1 MSMKIGLQ
9 NCHPLSSTSVKT
21 KSSRHSLNNLIY
33 IKLTKYLLY
42 VQSTSTISSPLE
54 KLQNIHKLHVL
65 YAVMNWAILFW
76 VWCLIHQTKSLQ
88 HIIYEWELC
97 LQWLCYIFFHFSK
110 PVIDL
115 KCKDNFEI
123 WSSIWFFTNKNFG
136 KSSLS
141 PGITDAIWLNPK
153 W

>member
-1 MSMKIGLQ
+1 MSMKIDLQ

-42 VQSTSTISSPLE
+42 VQSTLTISSPLE

-65 YAVMNWAILFW
+65 YVVMNQVTLLW
-76 VWCLIHQTKSLQ
+76 VWCLIHQTKS
-88 HIIYEWELC
+88 

-110 PVIDL
+110 PIIDL

-123 WSSIWFFTNKNFG
+123 WSSIWFFANKNFG